1 MRLLVLLM
9 VLGLI
14 FAGCTGSGSAPAAEE
29 TQEVPAAPAET
40 GGDESGEAAEE
51 EAEPAEEAET
61 PPVAEEAEPDEEEL
75 VHWGVGV
82 EEEIDETHRRLQ
94 AVEFDGYLLI
104 VDDITDDKPYP
115 CAAVRVGE
123 QTDTYVR
130 TLFQDKVCPGES
142 TYWTSPEGNEYR
154 IKVFETAAGYAGY
167 AYWADVAVYRQG

>member
-1 MRLLVLLM
+1 MKILILLM

-14 FAGCTGSGSAPAAEE
+14 LGGCTGSQDVPAGGDAQGVPSVPEE
-29 TQEVPAAPAET
+29 TGDAESGEETAPAEQA
-40 GGDESGEAAEE
+40 EEEGEAAASEE
-51 EAEPAEEAET
+51 PEA
-61 PPVAEEAEPDEEEL
+61 DEEEL

-82 EEEIDETHRRLQ
+82 EEEIDETHKKLQ

-123 QTDTYVR
+123 QTGTYVR

-142 TYWTSPEGNEYR
+142 TYWTSPEGDEYR

-167 AYWADVAVYRQG
+167 AYWADVAVYKQG

>member
-1 MRLLVLLM
+1 MRVLILLM
-9 VLGLI
+9 IFGLI
-14 FAGCTGSGSAPAAEE
+14 LGGCTGSQDVPAGGE
-29 TQEVPAAPAET
+29 TQEMPPAPQETGDAESGEETAPAEQ
-40 GGDESGEAAEE
+40 AEE
-51 EAEPAEEAET
+51 EET
-61 PPVAEEAEPDEEEL
+61 PAASEEPEADEEEL

-82 EEEIDETHRRLQ
+82 EEEIDETHRKLQ

-142 TYWTSPEGNEYR
+142 TYWNSPEGDEYR

-167 AYWADVAVYRQG
+167 AYWADVAVYKQG